1 MPSETVQTASPGCAA
16 QRRKNRLPRI
26 FKRVTLAAAVFSHL
40 ITRNRRHCAGGLPVS
55 VIAPL

>member
-1 MPSETVQTASPGCAA
+1 MPGCAA
-16 QRRKNRLPRI
+16 QRRKNRLPLI

>member
-1 MPSETVQTASPGCAA
+1 MKALQTASSGCAA

-26 FKRVTLAAAVFSHL
+26 FKRVTLAAAVFSLL
-40 ITRNRRHCAGGLPVS
+40 IPRNRRHCAGGLPVS

>member
-1 MPSETVQTASPGCAA
+1 MPSESPLDGIARLRGTKA
-16 QRRKNRLPRI
+16 ENRLPRI

-40 ITRNRRHCAGGLPVS
+40 ITRNRRHCVGGLPVS